1 MAKSFK
7 EIGKKAEAL
16 IEQGKEAD
24 QKVQS
29 CQARVASSN
38 SKVAAARRQ
47 FAAASETDEEG
58 NPVGDVEQARAQL
71 SMAENQLAA
80 SQRALSSARG
90 DADRVRQ
97 QKNAHV
103 QEIERHNQVERSN
116 LEKLRRLRS
125 GAFGADSAELTE
137 GMAQRLNEAEDA
149 RVALLRS
156 MGIDATPEHVAVGN
170 DGGTDSVWRGGGF
183 ATLDTAGQLQS
194 YQGGGSEGLAVGSRV
209 GAPVGGA
216 LGDYLGVT
224 NTNQAIQERSN
235 STGQTGETLS
245 DSVVGGYTS
254 YTNGLILGQ
263 STLERYENKVSSILS
278 DDRLTP
284 SQKLQMLNEV
294 RDQIILTAQI
304 EASKLE
310 ANAIKEKV
318 KVLRL
323 TDQEKREMGTRYIER
338 MLDIYRDN
346 LIGRGIREG
355 KDLDDF
361 ISVLRIHYSNELEKD
376 IGGLPNQLYEDPNY
390 DTISKLGVPFV
401 LGIHNTLSSSH
412 HEDVRELYKYYSN
425 KVTVCD
431 TNYLGT
437 AHYKANQGVYFFKS
451 QVAKGDGQMDKPYQT
466 AFHEFGHNI
475 DYLIGGG
482 NPISESWGNNELY
495 RAICKDFETL
505 RGDRS
510 NEQLVA
516 DLKKEMEEKNW
527 TLFQR
532 GSVSDI
538 LECMTGID
546 YPLGSGHGS
555 KFVQEISP
563 DGSVVERKISYWQN
577 RLPNKEFFAETLDG
591 AAANEESY
599 LMMKRFFP
607 TAVSVVHK
615 IIGGETT

>member
-38 SKVAAARRQ
+38 SRVAAARRQ
-47 FAAASETDEEG
+47 LASASETDEDG
-58 NPVGDVEQARAQL
+58 NPVGDVEQARVQL
-71 SMAENQLAA
+71 SMAEHQLAA
-80 SQRALSSARG
+80 SQRALSSAQG

-97 QKNAHV
+97 QKNEHV
-103 QEIERHNQVERSN
+103 HEIEKHNQTEKSN
-116 LEKLRRLRS
+116 LDKLRKLKS
-125 GAFGADSAELTE
+125 SAFGADSSSLAE
-137 GMAQRLNEAEDA
+137 GIAKRLNEAEDA

-156 MGIDATPEHVAVGN
+156 MGIEATPDHVAIG
-170 DGGTDSVWRGGGF
+170 DDSGTDSEWRGGGF
-183 ATLDTAGQLQS
+183 ATLDTVGQVHS
-194 YQGGGSEGLAVGSRV
+194 YQGGGSEGTAFGSSV
-209 GAPVGGA
+209 AAPVGGA
-216 LGDYLGVT
+216 LSGYFGAP
-224 NTNQAIQERSN
+224 NANQEIQNQLINN
-235 STGQTGETLS
+235 SQIGEIPS
-245 DSVVGGYTS
+245 APIADNYTS
-254 YTNGLILGQ
+254 NANESVFDPLTREKY
-263 STLERYENKVSSILS
+263 YNKASSILS
-278 DDRLTP
+278 DEELTK
-284 SQKLQMLNEV
+284 SQKLQMLNEL
-294 RDQIILTAQI
+294 RNQIILAAQI
-304 EASKLE
+304 ETSKLE
-310 ANAIKEKV
+310 AGVIKEKV

-323 TDQEKREMGTRYIER
+323 TDNEQRERGIRYIEEI
-338 MLDIYRDN
+338 LDIYRDN
-346 LIGRGIREG
+346 LLGRGIQEG

-361 ISVLRIHYSNELEKD
+361 ISVLRIHYRDELEKD
-376 IGGLPNQLYEDPNY
+376 IAGLPNQLYEDPNY
-390 DTISKLGVPFV
+390 DNISKVGLPFV
-401 LGIHNTLSSSH
+401 LGMYNTLSGSRY
-412 HEDVRELYKYYSN
+412 EDVREMYKKYSN
-425 KVTVCD
+425 KVSVCD

-437 AHYKANQGVYFFKS
+437 AHYKANQGVFFFKT

-482 NPISESWGNNELY
+482 SPISESWGNNELY

-505 RGDRS
+505 RGDRT

-527 TLFQR
+527 TLFQI

-555 KFVQEISP
+555 KFVQEMSS

-599 LMMKRFFP
+599 LMMKQFFP
-607 TAVSVVHK
+607 NAVSVVHK
-615 IIGGETT
+615 IIGG